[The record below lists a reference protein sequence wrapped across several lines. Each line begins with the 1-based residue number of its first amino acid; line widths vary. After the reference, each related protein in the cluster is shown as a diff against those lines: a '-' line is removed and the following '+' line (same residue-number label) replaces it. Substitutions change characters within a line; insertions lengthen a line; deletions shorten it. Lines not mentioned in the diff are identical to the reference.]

1 MVPEP
6 NMREIENTAKSI
18 TLKTSAKAD
27 YAQYQVD
34 TTEVFFKPTLMFTS
48 RTYKLKVKNTS
59 LIAMNYKVKLASAET
74 GQYDPG
80 FFSVGPK

>member
-1 MVPEP
+1 
-6 NMREIENTAKSI
+6 
-18 TLKTSAKAD
+18 
-27 YAQYQVD
+27 
-34 TTEVFFKPTLMFTS
+34 MFTS